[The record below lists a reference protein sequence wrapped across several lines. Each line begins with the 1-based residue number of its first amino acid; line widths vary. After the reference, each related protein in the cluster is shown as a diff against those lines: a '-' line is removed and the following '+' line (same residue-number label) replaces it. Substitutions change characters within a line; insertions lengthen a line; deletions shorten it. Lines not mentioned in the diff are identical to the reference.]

1 MARTGYGVTTHSV
14 VASGTNDANKEV
26 SLDAWNANHVKSEAG
41 MLGFTKQS
49 ATISLSLIHI

>member
-26 SLDAWNANHVKSEAG
+26 SLDAWNANLVTLFH
-41 MLGFTKQS
+41 
-49 ATISLSLIHI
+49 